1 MKKKSKKKDK
11 KQKNQKKAHLTIKKI
26 NKNLKN
32 KNLKNK
38 SKKNIKI
45 CYTGRGTTK
54 TKKNHTKKEFLKIM
68 NKNFKKSCIEF
79 IHSNKCKECIRKKKI
94 IKKHIKY
101 SNSKNKK
108 KYSKKKEKEIL
119 EILINPYCDKIKEIK
134 TSCDLDEYLL
144 FSGAVLGKC
153 K

>member
-11 KQKNQKKAHLTIKKI
+11 KQKKSKKSTSNNKKKI
-26 NKNLKN
+26 N

-45 CYTGRGTTK
+45 CYDGRGTIK

-68 NKNFKKSCIEF
+68 NKNFKNYCIEF

-119 EILINPYCDKIKEIK
+119 EILINPYCNKIKEIK
-134 TSCDLDEYLL
+134 KSCDLDEYLL
-144 FSGAVLGKC
+144 FSGAGLGKC

>member
-11 KQKNQKKAHLTIKKI
+11 KQK
-26 NKNLKN
+26 
-32 KNLKNK
+32 K

-68 NKNFKKSCIEF
+68 NKNFKNSCIEF

-108 KYSKKKEKEIL
+108 KYSKKKEKKIF

-134 TSCDLDEYLL
+134 TSCDFDEYLL
-144 FSGAVLGKC
+144 FSGAELGKC